1 MQSSSWELADPN
13 ALAGWSDLHVEV
25 WMAIGPENVNGLST
39 LDPAVSRPLT
49 VAPVDRSEPGVLTAE
64 LELPLVPERDHY
76 LLALVGTDPDGE
88 RWLLTEPLDNIA
100 RWSGSVL
107 DYLTTERAW

>member
-1 MQSSSWELADPN
+1 M
-13 ALAGWSDLHVEV
+13 
-25 WMAIGPENVNGLST
+25 
-39 LDPAVSRPLT
+39 
-49 VAPVDRSEPGVLTAE
+49 LTAG
-64 LELPLVPERDHY
+64 LKLPLVPERDHY

-88 RWLLTEPLDNIA
+88 RWLLTVPHDEIA